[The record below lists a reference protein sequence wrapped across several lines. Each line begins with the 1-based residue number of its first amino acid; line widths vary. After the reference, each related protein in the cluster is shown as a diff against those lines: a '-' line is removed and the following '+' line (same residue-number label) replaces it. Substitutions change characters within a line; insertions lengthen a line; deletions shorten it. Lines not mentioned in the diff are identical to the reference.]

1 MKDLFQNLSQSSTQD
16 EVIDSTLAGAPFGY
30 EPSHVVR
37 GTPLHTLDKRT
48 ILNILTETR
57 WEDPSPPTKDTLS
70 LHLSRAPTR
79 SARRKRGRLSKG
91 TTRAPAEQHPPRA
104 RPSARPDGRALRK
117 PLGFEVLGG
126 PGAPNASDGLRT
138 PLANRTRQPAASF
151 GLLVA
156 MIRGQ
161 KPGLCIGRG
170 RKSALCIGFRREP
183 GPFPP
188 RREAH
193 ARPLSQKAS
202 SRTRL
207 RFEAPQ
213 GGFRTYTQS
222 RFLAGTYTQSPILS
236 TDQGCEGPADFV
248 HGPWLRGARRRTFL
262 PLTRETQKGR
272 TRRYSPERLK
282 N

>member
-48 ILNILTETR
+48 ILNILTEAR

-70 LHLSRAPTR
+70 LHLSRAPAR
-79 SARRKRGRLSKG
+79 SARRKRGRLSEG

-126 PGAPNASDGLRT
+126 PGRRT
-138 PLANRTRQPAASF
+138 HRTGSGPRWLIGPANRAGF

-170 RKSALCIGFRREP
+170 QKSALCIGFGRKSA
-183 GPFPP
+183 PFPP
-188 RREAH
+188 RRDAP
-193 ARPLSQKAS
+193 ARTL
-202 SRTRL
+202 
-207 RFEAPQ
+207 
-213 GGFRTYTQS
+213 
-222 RFLAGTYTQSPILS
+222 
-236 TDQGCEGPADFV
+236 
-248 HGPWLRGARRRTFL
+248 
-262 PLTRETQKGR
+262 
-272 TRRYSPERLK
+272 
-282 N
+282 